1 VEGAKRV
8 LDIGCGDRKITT
20 EIAAR
25 DPRGWVLGDDP
36 SQNMIAFRN
45 DGLAGAAADGGG
57 LRGGG
62 RRARVGTLPV
72 SRDRR
77 VARDGARVALP

>member
-8 LDIGCGDRKITT
+8 LDIGCGDGKITT

-25 DPRGWVLGDDP
+25 DPRGSVLGDDP

-45 DGLAGAAADGGG
+45 DGLAEVAA
-57 LRGGG
+57 
-62 RRARVGTLPV
+62 PV

-77 VARDGARVALP
+77 VVRDGARVALP